1 MADNLIS
8 HARDVDLTRFSG
20 GEARGTCIQIS
31 TPMCEDSKNTPDSL
45 FRKDIIQLT
54 KAQAAAL
61 AADLLDFAQNRET
74 IDWREEDNA
83 EINAEIKSKKINWRE
98 TK

>member
-31 TPMCEDSKNTPDSL
+31 TPMCEDSKNTPDSA
-45 FRKDIIQLT
+45 FRRDIIQLT

-74 IDWREEDNA
+74 IDFG
-83 EINAEIKSKKINWRE
+83 
-98 TK
+98 

>member
-1 MADNLIS
+1 MADNLKS

-20 GEARGTCIQIS
+20 GVARGTCIQIS
-31 TPMCEDSKNTPDSL
+31 TPMCEDSKNTPADTL
-45 FRKDIIQLT
+45 FRKDMIQLT

-74 IDWREEDNA
+74 IDFGEEV
-83 EINAEIKSKKINWRE
+83 K
-98 TK
+98 

>member
-8 HARDVDLTRFSG
+8 HATDVDLTRFSG

-31 TPMCEDSKNTPDSL
+31 TPMCEDSKNAPDSL

-74 IDWREEDNA
+74 IDFG
-83 EINAEIKSKKINWRE
+83 
-98 TK
+98 

>member
-20 GEARGTCIQIS
+20 GKARGTCIQIS
-31 TPMCEDSKNTPDSL
+31 TPMCEDSKNTSDSL

-74 IDWREEDNA
+74 IDLG
-83 EINAEIKSKKINWRE
+83 
-98 TK
+98 

>member
-31 TPMCEDSKNTPDSL
+31 TPMCEDSKNTSYSL

-74 IDWREEDNA
+74 IER
-83 EINAEIKSKKINWRE
+83 
-98 TK
+98 

>member
-74 IDWREEDNA
+74 IDRREED
-83 EINAEIKSKKINWRE
+83 K
-98 TK
+98 

>member
-8 HARDVDLTRFSG
+8 HARDVHLTRFSG
-20 GEARGTCIQIS
+20 GEARGTCLQIS
-31 TPMCEDSKNTPDSL
+31 TPMCADSKNTPDSL
-45 FRKDIIQLT
+45 FRKDFIQLT

-74 IDWREEDNA
+74 IDCREE
-83 EINAEIKSKKINWRE
+83 EK
-98 TK
+98 